1 MRFMKEDKYLK
12 LREIISRELADPVLE
27 VIRDNQTALGLDP
40 DIFDLVY
47 EGFWDLYCMRARCDG
62 ITPKMILV
70 WINRFVLQV
79 APDELAAAEAAG
91 EDGAAPEEVP
101 ADVISGDAEEKG
113 EGEDD
118 EKKEPEKKMP
128 DVAAIVR
135 VRIPKQ
141 APEPEAN
148 SHGSFYEIDPETI
161 DWSKADEVPPEDKAF
176 SMSVNVNGQQVW
188 QFNQLAQRVFRR
200 DLAGELKNYIEPLEA
215 LDIEEFNIKLERE
228 SERFEEAFC
237 GLFSDDSKVGA
248 RVPKIPVFDFSPTF

>member
-1 MRFMKEDKYLK
+1 M
-12 LREIISRELADPVLE
+12 
-27 VIRDNQTALGLDP
+27 DP
-40 DIFDLVY
+40 DVFDLVY

-79 APDELAAAEAAG
+79 SPDEIAPEAGAEGEAA
-91 EDGAAPEEVP
+91 EEVP
-101 ADVISGDAEEKG
+101 ADVVSGDADEKEDG
-113 EGEDD
+113 ED
-118 EKKEPEKKMP
+118 EKKEPESKMP

-141 APEPEAN
+141 APEAEAN
-148 SHGSFYEIDPETI
+148 SHGSFYEVDPETI

-228 SERFEEAFC
+228 AERFEEAFC
-237 GLFSDDSKVGA
+237 GLFADDSKVGA
-248 RVPKIPVFDFSPTF
+248 RVPKIPVFNFSPTF